1 MNIFE
6 KVSYLQAEMEK
17 AAKESGRKAEDIA
30 LVCASKTQTASV
42 VQEAIRAGIRIC
54 GENRVQEM
62 TEKKAQGAYD
72 GAELHFI
79 GHLQK
84 NKVRK
89 VVGEASLIQS
99 VDSLEL
105 IQAIDRVAGEMG
117 IRQDILLQVN
127 IGQDENKFGF
137 EDVELS
143 EILEKCGTFSH
154 ISVRGLMTMPPF
166 SLDFVETRRYFAKMY
181 RFFVD
186 IMAKK
191 YHNVN
196 MDFLSMGLSHD
207 FREAILEG
215 ANMVRVG
222 SAIFGERE

>member
-6 KVSYLQAEMEK
+6 NVNYLQAEIAK
-17 AAKESGRKAEDIA
+17 AAKASGRRAEDIS
-30 LVCASKTQTASV
+30 LVCATKTQTSSV

-72 GAELHFI
+72 AAELHFI

-105 IQAIDRVAGEMG
+105 IQAIDRVAGETG
-117 IRQDILLQVN
+117 IRQDVLLQVN

-143 EILEKCGTFSH
+143 EILDKCGTFSH

-181 RFFVD
+181 QFFVD

>member
-6 KVSYLQAEMEK
+6 NVNYLQAEIEK
-17 AAKESGRKAEDIA
+17 AAKESGRKAEDIS
-30 LVCASKTQTASV
+30 LVCATKTQTADA
-42 VQEAIRAGIRIC
+42 VQEAIRAGIRMC

-62 TEKKAQGAYD
+62 TEKKAQEAYR

-89 VVGEASLIQS
+89 VVGEVSLIQS
-99 VDSLEL
+99 VDSLQL

-117 IRQDILLQVN
+117 IKQDILLQVN

-143 EILEKCGTFSH
+143 EMLEKCGTFSN
-154 ISVRGLMTMPPF
+154 IFVKGLMTMPPF

-181 RFFVD
+181 EFFVD

-196 MDFLSMGLSHD
+196 MEFLSMGLSHD

-222 SAIFGERE
+222 SAIFGARK